1 MLVMIFVNDL
11 SGVKGLPWWNYHM
24 PRDVN
29 GMTYVD
35 MVFPAFLFIL
45 GMAVPLATAQRLKKN
60 PSLWRLWLHIVLRTL
75 GLVTLGLILANAD
88 KADSKQMGIKGETW
102 ALLALLGAVLFWN
115 VYGHS
120 QRLRTPFRILKYGG
134 LALLVWALLVFRRIT
149 PDGRAAW
156 FDSSY
161 WEILGLIGW
170 TYLAIS
176 LLYIPT
182 RRWRWAPLGW
192 FILLVAMN
200 AMTVARWI
208 VFPDQLPFYIW
219 PFGSGAFGLIAMAG
233 IVTAT
238 IFFGEDRLSSFRDKA
253 IAAILFAFLLLA
265 AGWFLTPLGISKIR
279 ATPTWCL
286 YSAGSSVL
294 LFTVLYWICDVRKR
308 TAWAAFARPAG
319 ANTLLTYLLPDLY
332 YFAFGSIFFS
342 AEFHAGWPG
351 VIKSAVFT
359 GFILM
364 LAAVL
369 TRCKVRMQL

>member
-1 MLVMIFVNDL
+1 
-11 SGVKGLPWWNYHM
+11 
-24 PRDVN
+24 
-29 GMTYVD
+29 
-35 MVFPAFLFIL
+35 
-45 GMAVPLATAQRLKKN
+45 
-60 PSLWRLWLHIVLRTL
+60 
-75 GLVTLGLILANAD
+75 
-88 KADSKQMGIKGETW
+88 
-102 ALLALLGAVLFWN
+102 
-115 VYGHS
+115 
-120 QRLRTPFRILKYGG
+120 
-134 LALLVWALLVFRRIT
+134 
-149 PDGRAAW
+149 
-156 FDSSY
+156 
-161 WEILGLIGW
+161 
-170 TYLAIS
+170 
-176 LLYIPT
+176 
-182 RRWRWAPLGW
+182 
-192 FILLVAMN
+192 
-200 AMTVARWI
+200 
-208 VFPDQLPFYIW
+208 
-219 PFGSGAFGLIAMAG
+219 MAG

-238 IFFGEDRLSSFRDKA
+238 IFFGEDRLSNFRDKA

-319 ANTLLTYLLPDLY
+319 ANTLLTYLLPDFY